1 MEVFRVK
8 ILIAPGRY
16 VQGVGAVRE
25 AGRHVALLG
34 KAALVVGGHRGL
46 ESVRAKGLEES
57 FEENGVAF
65 AEEPFGGECSR
76 EEISR
81 LGKIA
86 SEKNADV
93 IVAAGGGKAID
104 TAKAVAYEL
113 KLPAAVIPTIAA
125 TDAPCSALSVVY
137 TPDGVFESY
146 LVLPRNPDLVVMD
159 SEIIANAPVRLLIS
173 GMGDALATLFEARS
187 CYTKKAPNMPGGTQT
202 ESAMALAELCYNILM
217 NNGIEAA
224 IACAAHAV
232 TPALD
237 KVIEANTLLSGMGFE
252 SAGLAAAHA
261 IHNGL
266 TVLKETHPYYHGEK
280 VAFGTLTQLILEDYP
295 REKIRETL
303 NFCYTLGLPVTLAQL
318 GVTDASPEHL
328 RPAAEAA
335 CAVGET
341 IHNTPFAVTPD
352 MVLGAMLGA
361 DALGRD
367 VMSMDEEHAECGCEG

>member
-1 MEVFRVK
+1 MK

-34 KAALVVGGHRGL
+34 ERALVVGGRRGL

-57 FEENGVAF
+57 FKENGVEYI
-65 AEEPFGGECSR
+65 EELFKGECSR
-76 EEISR
+76 EEITR

-113 KLPAAVIPTIAA
+113 KLPAVVIPTIAA
-125 TDAPCSALSVVY
+125 TDAPCSALSVIY

-159 SEIIANAPVRLLIS
+159 SQIIADAPVRLLIS

-187 CYTKKAPNMPGGTQT
+187 CYMKKAPNMPGGTQT

-224 IACAAHAV
+224 IACSAHAV

-261 IHNGL
+261 VHNGL
-266 TVLKETHPYYHGEK
+266 TVLKETHPFYHGEK

-295 REKIRETL
+295 REKIREAL
-303 NFCYTLGLPVTLAQL
+303 NFCYTLGLPITLAQL
-318 GVTDASPEHL
+318 GVMDASPDRL

-335 CAVGET
+335 CAAGET

-367 VMSMDEEHAECGCEG
+367 VMSMDDEHEECGCAG